1 MSFKKLQPK
10 MINYWNYKNFDNWKF
25 RSDIRKMILS
35 AADLEGFKKTVFR
48 IFNKHALIE
57 RRHIR
62 ANEGPFIVH
71 L

>member
-1 MSFKKLQPK
+1 
-10 MINYWNYKNFDNWKF
+10 
-25 RSDIRKMILS
+25 MILS